1 MHSTI
6 PIIGSVVQY
15 ASVSFVRTAHQK
27 SLSVAHIACVLRTV
41 IQNKEDKVFYL
52 SMKY

>member
-15 ASVSFVRTAHQK
+15 ASVSFVRTAHQ

-41 IQNKEDKVFYL
+41 IQNLEDKVFYL